1 MKKNKAE
8 KALQLFL
15 QEWITLEDLE
25 RRYIIKASSIRAYV
39 ARKQVIPDKVL
50 AKVGKQWLIAREYA
64 EMKWEQKLEQD
75 ICKNK

>member
-15 QEWITLEDLE
+15 QEWITLEE
-25 RRYIIKASSIRAYV
+25 VEKEYNIKASSIRAYA

-50 AKVGKQWLIAREYA
+50 TKVGKQWLIAREYA
-64 EMKWEQKLEQD
+64 EMKWEPKQD
-75 ICKNK
+75 TCKNK